1 MKEEY
6 KKYLPVIGLVVCG
19 GLLLIMIISNFSGSV
34 TSGGSGKTYQKS
46 LSLDK
51 LYDEAGG
58 NDPLSDS
65 IMTNQT
71 DLSTE
76 NFSCSFMTTYK
87 GIKDRSVKC
96 MKGCNDDESDE
107 NSNFCKQFEYP
118 GGDDKLQ
125 DVFLDQTY
133 TRRRGSRKIE
143 AIEESGGNPCQ
154 NYPLRGDDT
163 GDEIMKC
170 SEGGERATAECLG
183 EPFDGT
189 NENYSNDCFG
199 YDSSEK
205 KFYNCETESDGSGN
219 KILVQGEACDY
230 QPECDKMKGNLDGK
244 WVLQT
249 KRYMNEIRK
258 ECEDDGIKRGREV
271 ERNTSAA
278 ESEKVKLKRLMI
290 AQIITSIIVVFLI
303 IYMFYHLFI
312 KNNVWG
318 RVGKLLIII
327 IPIIYAAPVITFNI
341 IKFKNKKLF
350 NIIMLTINSL
360 LIVINI
366 ILIPYYINKGG
377 SDNVSGDGDGL

>member
-19 GLLLIMIISNFSGSV
+19 GLLLIIIINNYSGSI
-34 TSGGSGKTYQKS
+34 TEDGSGKKYQKS

-76 NFSCSFMTTYK
+76 KYSCSFMTTYK

-96 MKGCNDDESDE
+96 MKGCNDDEDDE

-118 GGDDKLQ
+118 GGDDKLK

-143 AIEESGGNPCQ
+143 ATEESTGNSCH
-154 NYPLRGDDT
+154 NYPLRGDGT
-163 GDEIMKC
+163 GNEIMKC
-170 SEGGERATAECLG
+170 NKGSDRATAECLG

-189 NENYSNDCFG
+189 DQNYSNNCFG

-205 KFYNCETESDGSGN
+205 KFYNCKTESDGSGN
-219 KILVQGEACDY
+219 KILVQGEECDY
-230 QPECDKMKGNLDGK
+230 KSECDKMIPEEGESLG
-244 WVLQT
+244 WVLET
-249 KRYMNEIRK
+249 KRYMNEIRG
-258 ECEDDGIKRGREV
+258 ECKDEIKTGRGVEEDAAV
-271 ERNTSAA
+271 A
-278 ESEKVKLKRLMI
+278 ESEKDSLKVFKVLN
-290 AQIITSIIVVFLI
+290 IITLVIIILIMLLGSAYLIWKEQLAAAVGLIIFSVFYLASSLGTLIAPGVSENKSFHITMTIFNSISIMISLI
-303 IYMFYHLFI
+303 IYKYF
-312 KNNVWG
+312 
-318 RVGKLLIII
+318 
-327 IPIIYAAPVITFNI
+327 
-341 IKFKNKKLF
+341 
-350 NIIMLTINSL
+350 TISTTSSE
-360 LIVINI
+360 VAS
-366 ILIPYYINKGG
+366 P
-377 SDNVSGDGDGL
+377 

>member
-19 GLLLIMIISNFSGSV
+19 GLLLIIIINNYSGSI
-34 TSGGSGKTYQKS
+34 TEGGSGKKYQKS

-76 NFSCSFMTTYK
+76 KYSCSFMTTYK

-96 MKGCNDDESDE
+96 MKGCSPDEDDE

-143 AIEESGGNPCQ
+143 DIKESKGNPCHD
-154 NYPLRGDDT
+154 YPLRGDGT
-163 GDEIMKC
+163 GNEIMKC
-170 SEGGERATAECLG
+170 TGGSDRATAECLG
-183 EPFDGT
+183 TAEAEGYSDQD
-189 NENYSNDCFG
+189 YSNNCFG

-205 KFYNCETESDGSGN
+205 KFYNCKTESDGSGN
-219 KILVQGEACDY
+219 KILVQGEECDY
-230 QPECDKMKGNLDGK
+230 VDDCEIMKGDISGN
-244 WVLQT
+244 WVLET
-249 KRYMNEIRK
+249 KRYMSEIRGK
-258 ECEDDGIKRGREV
+258 CKDEIKTGRGVEEDAA
-271 ERNTSAA
+271 AA
-278 ESEKVKLKRLMI
+278 ESERVQLKRLMI
-290 AQIITSIIVVFLI
+290 SDIVFFIVAIIFFTYFVWKQRREEGKQKWGWILLFI
-303 IYMFYHLFI
+303 IYL
-312 KNNVWG
+312 V
-318 RVGKLLIII
+318 VGIILLI
-327 IPIIYAAPVITFNI
+327 NLSE
-341 IKFKNKKLF
+341 NRLF
-350 NIIMLTINSL
+350 HIIMLLFNLVVGI
-360 LIVINI
+360 
-366 ILIPYYINKGG
+366 
-377 SDNVSGDGDGL
+377 SGFYFAISTTSNEVPDT

>member
-34 TSGGSGKTYQKS
+34 TSGGSDKTYQKS

-143 AIEESGGNPCQ
+143 AIEESGGNTCH

-170 SEGGERATAECLG
+170 SEGGDQATAECLG
-183 EPFDGT
+183 EPFNGIRGQ
-189 NENYSNDCFG
+189 NYSNDCFG

-219 KILVQGEACDY
+219 KILVQGEECDY
-230 QPECDKMKGNLDGK
+230 QPECDKMIPNEGESLG

-249 KRYMNEIRK
+249 KRFMNEVLE
-258 ECEDDGIKRGREV
+258 ECTADEMKVVNTGSEED
-271 ERNTSAA
+271 
-278 ESEKVKLKRLMI
+278 VKWYKKTWET
-290 AQIITSIIVVFLI
+290 IITSIKTPWGIGIIISIISILIAFGLTFLI
-303 IYMFYHLFI
+303 I
-312 KNNVWG
+312 WG
-318 RVGKLLIII
+318 I
-327 IPIIYAAPVITFNI
+327 
-341 IKFKNKKLF
+341 NKKK
-350 NIIMLTINSL
+350 NSSASTAD
-360 LIVINI
+360 
-366 ILIPYYINKGG
+366 PQD
-377 SDNVSGDGDGL
+377 SP

>member
-96 MKGCNDDESDE
+96 MKGCSPDEDDE

-143 AIEESGGNPCQ
+143 AIEKSEDNFC
-154 NYPLRGDDT
+154 NKYPLRGDGT
-163 GDEIMKC
+163 GNEIMKC

-183 EPFDGT
+183 ESFDGT
-189 NENYSNDCFG
+189 DQNYSNDCFG

-219 KILVQGEACDY
+219 KILVQGEECDY
-230 QPECDKMKGNLDGK
+230 QPECDKMKDNLDNN
-244 WVLQT
+244 WILQT
-249 KRYMNEIRK
+249 KRFMNEVLEKCTADEMKEANTESEETDEESNTILMVSHWITFALMFLLCIIYFFNEHIRGQLL
-258 ECEDDGIKRGREV
+258 EGEAVIWPIAISSIYSIIFLILHL
-271 ERNTSAA
+271 SAA
-278 ESEKVKLKRLMI
+278 IKNKTFY
-290 AQIITSIIVVFLI
+290 IITLI
-303 IYMFYHLFI
+303 FNLFFAIMLFI
-312 KNNVWG
+312 FA
-318 RVGKLLIII
+318 LLN
-327 IPIIYAAPVITFNI
+327 Y
-341 IKFKNKKLF
+341 K
-350 NIIMLTINSL
+350 
-360 LIVINI
+360 
-366 ILIPYYINKGG
+366 
-377 SDNVSGDGDGL
+377 SDET